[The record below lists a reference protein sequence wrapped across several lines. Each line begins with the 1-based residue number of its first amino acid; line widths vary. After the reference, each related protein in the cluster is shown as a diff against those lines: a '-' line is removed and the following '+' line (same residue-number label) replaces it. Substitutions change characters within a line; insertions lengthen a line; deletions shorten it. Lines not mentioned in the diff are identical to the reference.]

1 MTTQHSVTV
10 LASLQRTA
18 SENSVDQNGR
28 GARGIHLVLDI
39 TVDAGGTLDV
49 KLQRKDP
56 LSGKYV
62 DIPGASFPQQ
72 SGVGTTELTVF
83 PGIAE
88 TANVSVSD
96 VLSEVWRAVATM
108 ATSPDMTF
116 SLAGSYVP

>member
-1 MTTQHSVTV
+1 MTTKHQVEV
-10 LASLQRTA
+10 FASAQRTA
-18 SENSVDQNGR
+18 SANSADQISN
-28 GARGIHLVLDI
+28 GARGVHLVLDI
-39 TVDAGGTLDV
+39 TAHVSGTLDV

-56 LSGKYV
+56 ASGKYV

-72 SGVGTTELTVF
+72 SGTGTVELTVY

-96 VLSEVWRAVATM
+96 VLSEVWRAVATL

-116 SLAGSYVP
+116 SLAGSYIP